1 MKSNG
6 FTHEGPKKQN
16 SQTLIISDL
25 HLGHKRILEFSP
37 TRQGPSLDDHNQW
50 LINQW
55 NKVVSDNDM
64 VWVLGDVAF
73 SQESLDLVR
82 QLKGHK
88 NLVRGNHD
96 KLSTQTYLKYFN
108 NVYGIFNL
116 YHDFWLTHAPIHPNE
131 LRGKVNIHG
140 HVHYNSI
147 KTEDGK
153 LDPRYFNVSVEALN
167 GIPISLTQIREQ
179 LQLR

>member
-1 MKSNG
+1 MSN
-6 FTHEGPKKQN
+6 TP
-16 SQTLIISDL
+16 QTFFISDL

-37 TRQGPSLDDHNQW
+37 TRQGPTLADHNQW
-50 LINQW
+50 LLDNW
-55 NKVVSDNDM
+55 NKTVTEQDT

-73 SQESLDLVR
+73 SQESLDLIR

-96 KLSTQTYLKYFN
+96 KLNTQSYLKYFN
-108 NVYGIFNL
+108 NVYGIYKL
-116 YHDFWLTHAPIHPNE
+116 YGEFWLTHAPVHPNE

-147 KTEDGK
+147 KTDDGK
-153 LDPRYFNVSVEALN
+153 LDNRYFNVSVEVLD
-167 GIPISLTQIREQ
+167 GIPISLTEIKKR
-179 LQLR
+179 LNRYL